1 MYIAPMFKGGPNC
14 AGYLHPSL
22 RYLHGILA
30 VGMTEVGQLAQ
41 VIGTFFSMK
50 SVYNL
55 YTTV

>member
-1 MYIAPMFKGGPNC
+1 MYIARMFKGGPNC

-41 VIGTFFSMK
+41 VLGTFFSMK

-55 YTTV
+55 